1 MEKARS
7 SFTGKLGFVLA
18 AAGSAVGL
26 GNLWRFPYLAAK
38 YGGGIFLL
46 VYLVLV
52 VTFGFALMAG
62 EIALGRKTGLSAIGA
77 FQKLNKKW
85 KFLGILTSL
94 VPIIILPY
102 YSVIGGW
109 VMKYFSV
116 FITGQMGAAAEE
128 TYFGSF
134 TGGLMEPIGWFFL
147 FIGITAVIVFFGVE
161 KGVEKAS
168 RFMMPALVVLT
179 ICVTAFVLFQPGAM
193 EGVAYYFTPDF
204 SKFSSETVLA
214 ALGQLF
220 YSMSLAMGI
229 MITYGSYM
237 KKDVNLEKSVKQIEI
252 FDTGFAFLAGLM
264 IVPAVTIFGDL
275 SKMNTGP
282 GLMFVTLPGVFNKM
296 GNVLGPIV
304 GALFFLL
311 VFFAALTSSIS
322 LMETVFS
329 ILQDKL
335 KWSRHL
341 TCIVVAVGAFLIGL
355 PSSLG
360 MGVWA
365 DIKIFGLQF
374 LDFFDYISNS
384 VLMPIVAFLTCIF
397 IGWVIKPKTLSD
409 EIKISSP
416 FKREKMF
423 TVIIKFVA
431 PVCIV
436 AILVSSVFHL
446 V

>member
-1 MEKARS
+1 M
-7 SFTGKLGFVLA
+7 
-18 AAGSAVGL
+18 
-26 GNLWRFPYLAAK
+26 
-38 YGGGIFLL
+38 
-46 VYLVLV
+46 
-52 VTFGFALMAG
+52 
-62 EIALGRKTGLSAIGA
+62 
-77 FQKLNKKW
+77 
-85 KFLGILTSL
+85 
-94 VPIIILPY
+94 
-102 YSVIGGW
+102 
-109 VMKYFSV
+109 
-116 FITGQMGAAAEE
+116 
-128 TYFGSF
+128 
-134 TGGLMEPIGWFFL
+134 
-147 FIGITAVIVFFGVE
+147 
-161 KGVEKAS
+161 
-168 RFMMPALVVLT
+168 
-179 ICVTAFVLFQPGAM
+179 
-193 EGVAYYFTPDF
+193 D
-204 SKFSSETVLA
+204 
-214 ALGQLF
+214 
-220 YSMSLAMGI
+220 
-229 MITYGSYM
+229 
-237 KKDVNLEKSVKQIEI
+237 LEKSVKQIEI

-322 LMETVFS
+322 LMETVVS

-335 KWSRHL
+335 KWGRHF

-423 TVIIKFVA
+423 SVIIKFVA

-436 AILVSSVFHL
+436 AILISSVFHL